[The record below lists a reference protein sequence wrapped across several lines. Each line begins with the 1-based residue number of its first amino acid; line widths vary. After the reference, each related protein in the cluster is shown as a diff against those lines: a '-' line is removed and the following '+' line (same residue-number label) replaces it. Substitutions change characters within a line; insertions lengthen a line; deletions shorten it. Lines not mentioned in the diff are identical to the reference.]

1 MSPCHCQC
9 QQDQDTVLQNKV
21 RGNVLIS
28 LKHLFTTDTSI
39 YAHKCTAALQ
49 YILCIQPIKWHVA
62 GLYSLS
68 VLTSAKWCCRLKCCR
83 VAIHCSCTC
92 CHCISDQFKA
102 GITGVGSSVTNGV
115 ASECHHA
122 IVNVSRIRTQCYRAR
137 CHKCLSTTDTSICA
151 HKCTAALQ
159 YINSYAYNR

>member
-1 MSPCHCQC
+1 MNVTMPLSMSEGSGHSAAEQGSWKCTYKSQTFIHYRP
-9 QQDQDTVLQNKV
+9 
-21 RGNVLIS
+21 
-28 LKHLFTTDTSI
+28 SI
-39 YAHKCTAALQ
+39 CAHKCTAALQ
-49 YILCIQPIKWHVA
+49 YILMHTTDKWHVA

-137 CHKCLSTTDTSICA
+137 CHKYLSTTDTSI
-151 HKCTAALQ
+151 
-159 YINSYAYNR
+159 